1 MPGAPSAALGLAG
14 TLALLVSPLVLSAV
28 WVTIWTAIAAQ
39 AIAVLCGVPL
49 ALAELSSLRP
59 LKAFA
64 WLYNW
69 LFQGTP
75 LLMQLIFFWAVLPIL
90 GLHLPL
96 IVAGIVAL
104 ALNEAARMSQI
115 IRAAIIGV
123 DARQFEAA
131 RTLGMSSWQI
141 FRLIIAPQ
149 ALRLMLPPTGNELNY
164 QFKATSLL
172 AAISVVE
179 LTRQTLNFADRD
191 PAHPLPYFAVAAFY
205 YFAMSTAWGWVQQ
218 RLENRAARRGFADS

>member
-1 MPGAPSAALGLAG
+1 MPGPPPPALGISG

-39 AIAVLCGVPL
+39 AIAVLCSIPL

-59 LKAFA
+59 LKAVA

-96 IVAGIVAL
+96 IVAGILAL

-115 IRAAIIGV
+115 VRAAIIGV
-123 DARQFEAA
+123 DVRQFEAA
-131 RTLGMSSWQI
+131 RTLGMSSWQTFQRI
-141 FRLIIAPQ
+141 TMPQ

-164 QFKATSLL
+164 QFKTTSLL

-191 PAHPLPYFAVAAFY
+191 PAHPVPYFAVAAIY
-205 YFAMSTAWGWVQQ
+205 YFAMSTAWSWVQQ
-218 RLENRAARRGFADS
+218 RLENRAARRGFAQS